1 MTRPRTTSWDCSR
14 GGTIPPC
21 HGRGGG
27 GNSGEEAP
35 EASWLQ
41 IQQCVHAVAAEGN
54 QDGPV
59 CDGRNGL
66 TLAIDHQ
73 KFAVEQE

>member
-1 MTRPRTTSWDCSR
+1 V
-14 GGTIPPC
+14 
-21 HGRGGG
+21 GRYPLATDGVEEAKG
-27 GNSGEEAP
+27 GEEAP
-35 EASWLQ
+35 EASRLQ
-41 IQQCVHAVAAEGN
+41 VQQCVHAVAAEGN

-66 TLAIDHQ
+66 TLAINHQ